1 MEVLNAFG
9 VDSGFDGKTIAS
21 NFKI

>member
-1 MEVLNAFG
+1 MAVLNAFG